1 MYAKA
6 CQSRTN
12 FTKRFIIISLLDF
25 KVSSHYIQKKK
36 GQGLV
41 SNLVGIKTTK
51 LLKTIPE

>member
-12 FTKRFIIISLLDF
+12 FTKRFIIISLSDF